1 MNDDIQRDIQDFAIA
16 QALYKHFAEQVRTGE
31 PDNLRG
37 RVDDILRDMN
47 KRGGADRMR
56 LTVSG
61 SNVGTL
67 TLRQGKEATRLIVED
82 ELAFVDW
89 MFTDGIEYLYK
100 FLHTPKGR
108 TLVDYMATAII
119 TDGDV
124 PRGCTAYTEPAHF
137 EGTVVKDCDIDK
149 VMQALG
155 LPLPQA
161 VAYALGDGEVE

>member
-1 MNDDIQRDIQDFAIA
+1 MNDDIQRFAVA
-16 QALYKHFAEQVRTGE
+16 QALYKALAEQVRTGE

-56 LTVSG
+56 LTVNG

-67 TLRQGKEATRLIVED
+67 TLKQGREATRLIVED

-89 MFTDGIEYLYK
+89 LFTDGIGYLYAY
-100 FLHTPKGR
+100 LHTPKGR
-108 TLVDYMATAII
+108 QLVDYMASAIV
-119 TDGDV
+119 TDGEV

-149 VMQALG
+149 IMQALG

-161 VAYALGDGEVE
+161 VVYALNGEVEQDG